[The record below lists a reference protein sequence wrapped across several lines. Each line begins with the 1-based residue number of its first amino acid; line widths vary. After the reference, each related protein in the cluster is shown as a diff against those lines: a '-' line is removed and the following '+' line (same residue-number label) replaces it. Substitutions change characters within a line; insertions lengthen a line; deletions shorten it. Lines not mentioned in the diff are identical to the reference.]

1 MRAHVTRPIPQA
13 GLDLLVEAGLQHTVP
28 THPGL
33 PEREAMLQAVQG
45 VHGILSLLTERI
57 DAEVMDAA
65 GANLKVIANMAVGY
79 DNVDVAEATR
89 RGIVVTHTPGVLTE
103 TTADFTWA
111 LMLALARRVVE
122 ADAYVRAGKFQDWGP
137 LTLLGTDLSGATLGV
152 VGSGRIGWAVARRA
166 AGFKMKVML
175 YSPSR
180 RLENPEEFGLLRSAQ
195 WVELDTIF
203 ERADFVTLHP
213 RYGPETHHLVD
224 ERRLGLM
231 KKTAFLINTSRG
243 AVVDEQALIRA
254 LKAGRPAGT
263 ALDVYEREPHVP
275 QELLKLPNVLL
286 APHMASASLAA
297 RSKMATLAARGLLDV
312 LAGRRPE
319 HPVNP
324 EVLEG

>member
-1 MRAHVTRPIPQA
+1 MLRA
-13 GLDLLVEAGLQHTVP
+13 VE
-28 THPGL
+28 
-33 PEREAMLQAVQG
+33 G
-45 VHGILSLLTERI
+45 VHAILSLLTERI

-65 GANLKVIANMAVGY
+65 GNNLKVIANMAVGY
-79 DNVDVAEATR
+79 DNVDVHEATR
-89 RGIVVTHTPGVLTE
+89 RGIIVTHTPGVLTE

-122 ADAYVRAGKFQDWGP
+122 GDAYVRAGKFQDWGP
-137 LTLLGTDLSGATLGV
+137 LTLLGTDLSGSTLGV

-213 RYGPETHHLVD
+213 IYGPKTHHLVD

-254 LKAGRPAGT
+254 LQAGRPAGA
-263 ALDVYEREPHVP
+263 ALDVFEREPHVP
-275 QELLKLPNVLL
+275 PELLELPNVLL

-297 RSKMATLAARGLLDV
+297 RSKMATLAARSLLDV
-312 LAGRRPE
+312 LAGRLPD

-324 EVLEG
+324 EAWRG